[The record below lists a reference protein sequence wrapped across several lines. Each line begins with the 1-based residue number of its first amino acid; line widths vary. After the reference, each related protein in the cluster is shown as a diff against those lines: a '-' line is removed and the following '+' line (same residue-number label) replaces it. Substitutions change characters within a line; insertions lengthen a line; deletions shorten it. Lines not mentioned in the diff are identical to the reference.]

1 MSVWGIKFLF
11 SFHFCLYSVLYIVE
25 LSKNSSSKTY
35 ILLFFR
41 LLLLF
46 SHSVVSDSLWP
57 HGLQHT
63 RLLCLSPSPGACS
76 NSCPLS
82 QWCHPTILSSVIPVS
97 SCLLSFPTSG
107 SFPISRLFLS
117 GGQSIGA
124 SICNVLGSMSNPEII
139 LKEDVHTQV
148 GKPSFFE
155 KGTVIINLYMKTLR
169 LRDDTKEQMTLC
181 S

>member
-1 MSVWGIKFLF
+1 MQLQVWFLEMTNISV
-11 SFHFCLYSVLYIVE
+11 
-25 LSKNSSSKTY
+25 
-35 ILLFFR
+35 FR
-41 LLLLF
+41 NLLLLF
-46 SHSVVSDSLWP
+46 SRSVMSDSLWP

-63 RLLCLSPSPGACS
+63 RLLCPSPSPGACS

-82 QWCHPTILSSVIPVS
+82 QWCHPSISSSVVPVS
-97 SCLLSFPTSG
+97 SCLLSTSG
-107 SFPISRLFLS
+107 SFPISWLFLS

-124 SICNVLGSMSNPEII
+124 SIYNVLGIMSNPEII

-169 LRDDTKEQMTLC
+169 LRDDTKKQMTLNPC

>member
-1 MSVWGIKFLF
+1 MRVIILLHRMIMTSELQSTYKRAYHIWNVKWVVLF
-11 SFHFCLYSVLYIVE
+11 SCL
-25 LSKNSSSKTY
+25 
-35 ILLFFR
+35 
-41 LLLLF
+41 
-46 SHSVVSDSLWP
+46 VVSDSLWP

-148 GKPSFFE
+148 GKPSFSE